1 MAGEP
6 DEVEAPTWR
15 IRAGAGL
22 PIHSPLNPALREA
35 HRREDER
42 AAQRA
47 QLEAELRQD
56 RDLERAAELRRQGHE
71 LHSVADTLAKASFG
85 ADRQDAVER
94 RREREAAEVLGKPA
108 ESRFDKWESKANVA
122 AAEARRETT
131 AATQADLREL
141 QSEVTGLKS
150 ALHAVKRKLRR

>member
-1 MAGEP
+1 MAEP
-6 DEVEAPTWR
+6 DEVEEPGWR
-15 IRAGAGL
+15 IRVGVGL
-22 PIHSPLNPALREA
+22 LSAAPLNPALQEA

-42 AAQRA
+42 EAQRA
-47 QLEAELRQD
+47 QLEKEMQAD

-71 LHSVADTLAKASFG
+71 LHSVADTLARAAFG
-85 ADRQDAVER
+85 QDRQDAVEAKR
-94 RREREAAEVLGKPA
+94 VKAGAEAQGLPEP
-108 ESRFDKWESKANVA
+108 RFDKWESKANVA

-141 QSEVTGLKS
+141 QAEVTGLKS